1 MIRIPKDRRKVAAQL
16 AFNTLAAGFEREA
29 QFYVDRIKDETL
41 PMVKRAAALD
51 LIPNRHHQFFD
62 REVCKALRAYKDV

>member
-1 MIRIPKDRRKVAAQL
+1 MIKVRPSRQKIAAQIE
-16 AFNTLAAGFEREA
+16 FDNLAAGFEREA